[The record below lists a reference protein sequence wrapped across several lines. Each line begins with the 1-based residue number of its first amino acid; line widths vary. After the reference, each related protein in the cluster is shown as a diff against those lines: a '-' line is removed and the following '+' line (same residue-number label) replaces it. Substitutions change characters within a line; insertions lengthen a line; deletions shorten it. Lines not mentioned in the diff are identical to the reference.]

1 MHRNWIAATLLALTP
16 VVALAQSKPA
26 DPAPAKPPQ
35 GEPAPK
41 PQADPAAP
49 KPQAK
54 PDEARKPFVVGNM
67 VDPSL
72 SFVDLEG
79 KTRTLKEFA
88 GKTILLDFW
97 SIECPVSKGY
107 EARLTQLAN
116 DYSSKGVV
124 FLAINANAGEI
135 ADDTYAKIKDY
146 VKKEKVPYTI
156 LIDKKNVV
164 ADRFDAQTTPHI
176 FVIDDKGKLR
186 YAGGVDDDETFKK
199 DAKAVKSF
207 VRDALD
213 AVLAGK
219 EPPQATTKPHG
230 CSIKRVGA
238 KS

>member
-41 PQADPAAP
+41 PQVDPAAP

>member
-1 MHRNWIAATLLALTP
+1 MHRNWIAAILLALTP

-54 PDEARKPFVVGNM
+54 SDEACKPYVVGNM

-124 FLAINANAGEI
+124 FLAVNANSGEI

-213 AVLAGK
+213 AVLVGK
-219 EPPQATTKPHG
+219 EPL
-230 CSIKRVGA
+230 
-238 KS
+238 

>member
-1 MHRNWIAATLLALTP
+1 MHRNWIAAILLALTP

-54 PDEARKPFVVGNM
+54 PDEARKPYVVGNM

-124 FLAINANAGEI
+124 FLAVNANSGEI

-219 EPPQATTKPHG
+219 EPPQTTTKPHG

>member
-1 MHRNWIAATLLALTP
+1 VIDAGLAADRAVDHREQRRRRHDERHAAE
-16 VVALAQSKPA
+16 VRGGRES
-26 DPAPAKPPQ
+26 
-35 GEPAPK
+35 
-41 PQADPAAP
+41 
-49 KPQAK
+49 
-54 PDEARKPFVVGNM
+54 
-67 VDPSL
+67 
-72 SFVDLEG
+72 
-79 KTRTLKEFA
+79 
-88 GKTILLDFW
+88 
-97 SIECPVSKGY
+97 
-107 EARLTQLAN
+107 
-116 DYSSKGVV
+116 
-124 FLAINANAGEI
+124 GEI